1 MTGTLV
7 SFLGKAIENGN
18 YREATYNFDGIH
30 KTTKYFGPALAEHI
44 KPERLVILGT
54 SGSMWDVLIESLQ
67 PDETQVDERC
77 NLMESASANTVAQAQ
92 LDGIAGMVSGKLGL
106 PCRLKIIPYGRD
118 DAEQVQILQI
128 IAEEFAENDHAVL
141 DLTHGFRHLPM
152 LGLMSALYLE
162 TVRRVKIDGM
172 YYGALDMTDPQA
184 GLTPVLRLDGL
195 LRMADWLR
203 ALHSY
208 DKDGDYG
215 IFAPLLASITSNV
228 GQLAEAAYYE
238 RTSNPVMAREK
249 LNSVKPDKLETD
261 DPVGRLFLPTLK
273 QRLDWV
279 KQPDRARW
287 ERHLA
292 HAYLEKQDYMRA
304 AIYGL
309 EGLIT
314 ARITRDA
321 PGAINDFVR
330 RDEIK
335 RQALA
340 NDNDVK
346 LLNGL
351 RNAMAHGVRAQN
363 DETLRTVRSEPLLRD
378 KLKALFKK
386 LL

>member
-1 MTGTLV
+1 MTSTLV
-7 SFLGKAIENGN
+7 SFLGKAIEKGN
-18 YREATYNFDGIH
+18 YREATYDFDGIR
-30 KTTKYFGPALAEHI
+30 KTTKYFGLALAEHV
-44 KPERLVILGT
+44 KPDKLVMLGT
-54 SGSMWDVLIESLQ
+54 AGSMWDVLIESLQ
-67 PDETQVDERC
+67 PGETLESERLA
-77 NLMESASANTVAQAQ
+77 LMESAASNNVTQAQ
-92 LDGIAGMVSGKLGL
+92 LEGIAGMVSGKLGL
-106 PCRLKIIPYGRD
+106 PCQLKIIPYGRD

-152 LGLMSALYLE
+152 LGLISALYLE

-172 YYGALDMTDPQA
+172 HYGAHDMTDPQT

-215 IFAPLLASITSNV
+215 IFAPLLADFTPNA

-249 LNSVKPDKLETD
+249 LNSVKADKLETS
-261 DPVGRLFLPTLK
+261 DPVGRLFLPILK
-273 QRLDWV
+273 QRLEWV

-292 HAYLEKQDYMRA
+292 HTYLEKQDYMRA

-314 ARITRDA
+314 ARITREA
-321 PGAINDFVR
+321 PGAINDYDR
-330 RDEIK
+330 REEIK
-335 RQALA
+335 KQALE

-351 RNAMAHGVRAQN
+351 RNSMAHGVRARH
-363 DETLRTVRSEPLLRD
+363 DETLRIVKDETLLHD